1 MGGNK
6 EGGATTSEF
15 RVEGEERIVVRRT
28 GFNVCGKLRIVS
40 SIGLGLL
47 TLHVPDVLQGYRG
60 IANPRGTATN
70 RTAVLRADAR
80 LPDI

>member
-15 RVEGEERIVVRRT
+15 RVEGEERIVVKTR
-28 GFNVCGKLRIVS
+28 FNVCGKLRIVS